1 MSRDFGLNDKQL
13 LVIVSQPSETHPP
26 PLDFDEPP
34 KNPDDI
40 PLERHGSLLLLA
52 ARAAMAELF
61 SSGQVTP
68 IAVFPDLARL
78 FSNFVGGFK
87 TPDEVAFGQPQPLL
101 DSLLTLTV
109 FSMEKSI
116 GEPSSETEFNNFV
129 LELIACTA
137 RQSYSTVRRIPS
149 TIVHSHPAEAVRFK
163 LIRKVLEYDTLQTA
177 RESAIGWLKEEI
189 LATSDQQASDSSI
202 FQNSHYFSV
211 LFPLLFNST
220 QLFLDVSS
228 DIVASWIKFSQ
239 TLTPSIH
246 AALSLYYIL
255 VSSPKL
261 RERLQLEKT
270 YIYFR
275 NRFLEPLK
283 SLCHAFEA
291 DLTGNGG
298 DGRIQASVGE
308 DMCQV
313 GMARSVGLIS
323 HTLEQVE
330 DAVGDAFVLS
340 DAELQ
345 EPSADDIARVDAIRN
360 DTKS

>member
-1 MSRDFGLNDKQL
+1 MSRDFGLDDQQL
-13 LVIVSQPSETHPP
+13 FAIVSQPPDSHPP

-52 ARAAMAELF
+52 ARVAMVELF

-68 IAVFPDLARL
+68 IAVFPDLAKL
-78 FSNFVGGFK
+78 FSNFVGGFN

-109 FSMEKSI
+109 FSMENAI
-116 GEPSSETEFNNFV
+116 GEPSNETEFNNFV
-129 LELIACTA
+129 LELTACTA
-137 RQSYSTVRRIPS
+137 RQNYNTVRRIPS
-149 TIVHSHPAEAVRFK
+149 SIVHSHPSEVTRFK
-163 LIRKVLEYDTLQTA
+163 LIRRVLEDDTLQTA
-177 RESAIGWLKEEI
+177 KDSAIGWLKDEI
-189 LATSDQQASDSSI
+189 LATSEQTPDSSI

-211 LFPLLFNST
+211 LFPLLFNSAH
-220 QLFLDVSS
+220 LFLDVSS
-228 DIVASWIKFSQ
+228 EIVASWIKFSQ

-246 AALSLYYIL
+246 AALGLYYIL

-261 RERLQLEKT
+261 RDRLQLEKT
-270 YIYFR
+270 YIHFR

-291 DLTGNGG
+291 DMTAHRGE
-298 DGRIQASVGE
+298 GRIQAAVGD
-308 DMCQV
+308 DMVEV
-313 GMARSVGLIS
+313 GMARSVGVVS

-340 DAELQ
+340 DKELQ
-345 EPSADDIARVDAIRN
+345 EPSADDIARVEDIRRE
-360 DTKS
+360 TAP